1 MTIKIAIDIK
11 ELNIGGGFHIGDN
24 NFGCPSG
31 KKSSRP
37 SSEDEIND
45 ADFEVVD
52 EDEKGDEPDYSQKV
66 PLGLPFAP
74 QIPKELIGEKAT
86 RIFSKL
92 YKKEILDENFQ
103 PLNLSACQK
112 AYLAYQIACKLN
124 INHVWKVFSEFWH
137 MKPSVMRTRYNEA
150 ISSPSI
156 AEFYEEIKECLQ

>member
-1 MTIKIAIDIK
+1 MVLKIAI
-11 ELNIGGGFHIGDN
+11 NIENAHGWHIGNNIFGGTPGKNSSDSSAEDN
-24 NFGCPSG
+24 L
-31 KKSSRP
+31 
-37 SSEDEIND
+37 ND

-74 QIPKELIGEKAT
+74 QIPKELTGEKAT
-86 RIFSKL
+86 RIFLKL

-112 AYLAYQIACKLN
+112 AYLAYQIACKLD

-137 MKPSVMRTRYNEA
+137 MKSSVMRTRYNEA
-150 ISSPSI
+150 ISSHSI
-156 AEFYEEIKECLQ
+156 AEFQEKIKECLQ

>member
-1 MTIKIAIDIK
+1 MTIKIAI
-11 ELNIGGGFHIGDN
+11 NIENAHGWHIGN
-24 NFGCPSG
+24 NIFVGTSG
-31 KKSSRP
+31 KKTSGS
-37 SSEDEIND
+37 SSEDNLND
-45 ADFEVVD
+45 ADFEEVD

-74 QIPKELIGEKAT
+74 QIPKELTGEKAT
-86 RIFSKL
+86 RIFLKL

-137 MKPSVMRTRYNEA
+137 MKPSVMRTRYNDA

>member
-1 MTIKIAIDIK
+1 M
-11 ELNIGGGFHIGDN
+11 
-24 NFGCPSG
+24 
-31 KKSSRP
+31 
-37 SSEDEIND
+37 
-45 ADFEVVD
+45 VD
-52 EDEKGDEPDYSQKV
+52 EDEKGDEHYSQKV

-74 QIPKELIGEKAT
+74 QMPKELTGEKAT
-86 RIFSKL
+86 RIFLKL

-124 INHVWKVFSEFWH
+124 INKVWKVFSEFWH